1 MGICSL
7 NRRGSNSRNRVKF
20 WFKLA
25 VKIET
30 MSNFEIE
37 SIIPLDFKIDTARC
51 RLRCPSA
58 ADIPDIFSATRF
70 ARFNDGMQWEPPDSI
85 EELEEPLQDNLT
97 DWAAGTTYCF
107 TIADPTTDRL
117 IGRIG
122 IRKTARADVW
132 NLGFWT
138 HPEYQGQGYMT
149 EAGTAIIEFGFEDLG
164 ATRIEASYALWN
176 KASKRTLEKIGMRIV
191 RYIPHA
197 FQKKGRWIE
206 ANKMEIT
213 KQEWSHINS
222 RLHNSTTC

>member
-1 MGICSL
+1 MEP
-7 NRRGSNSRNRVKF
+7 V
-20 WFKLA
+20 
-25 VKIET
+25 
-30 MSNFEIE
+30 
-37 SIIPLDFKIDTARC
+37 IPLDFTIDTARC
-51 RLRCPSA
+51 RLRCTSA
-58 ADIPDIFSATRF
+58 ADIPTVFSATRF
-70 ARFNDGMQWEPPDSI
+70 AGFNDGMQWEPPDSI
-85 EELEEPLQDNLT
+85 DELEDPLQDHLA

-107 TIADPTTDRL
+107 TIANPTTDCL

-149 EAGTAIIEFGFEDLG
+149 EAATATIEFGFEALG

-176 KASKRTLEKIGMRIV
+176 QASQRTLARVGLRFT

-213 KQEWSHINS
+213 KREWLNPNS
-222 RLHNSTTC
+222 KLSKSTTYRSFGVGA

>member
-1 MGICSL
+1 MKSPIPQ
-7 NRRGSNSRNRVKF
+7 NF
-20 WFKLA
+20 I
-25 VKIET
+25 IE
-30 MSNFEIE
+30 
-37 SIIPLDFKIDTARC
+37 TARC

-58 ADIPDIFSATRF
+58 DDLPHIFSATRF
-70 ARFNDGMQWEPPDSI
+70 VGFNDGMQWEPPVTID
-85 EELEEPLQDNLT
+85 ELAEPLRENLQDWT
-97 DWAAGTTYCF
+97 AGTTYCL
-107 TIADPTTDRL
+107 TIAGLVSDRL

-149 EAGTAIIEFGFEDLG
+149 EAAISVIEFGFEDLG
-164 ATRIEASYALWN
+164 AIRIEASYALWN
-176 KASKRTLEKIGMRIV
+176 KASKRTLEKVGMRIV

-213 KQEWSHINS
+213 KQEWLNLNS
-222 RLHNSTTC
+222 RQVL